1 MEKTQTVEEYLL
13 ELRGEKGSTKCRRRT
28 EEQTRAFS
36 KLLA

>member
-1 MEKTQTVEEYLL
+1 MEETQTVEEYLL
-13 ELRGEKGSTKCRRRT
+13 GLQGKRDSTKGKRRT